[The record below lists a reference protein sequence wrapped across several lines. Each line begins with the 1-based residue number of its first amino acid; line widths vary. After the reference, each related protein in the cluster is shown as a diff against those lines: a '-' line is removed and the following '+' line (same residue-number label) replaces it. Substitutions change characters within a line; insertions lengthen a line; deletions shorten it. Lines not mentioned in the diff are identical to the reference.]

1 MGLLNFL
8 EKKLR
13 GINLDDLHDKHPL
26 GHELD
31 EFAKT
36 DGTGIAH
43 FTEEL
48 TNWATGHPGNILSA
62 LHKLRPVLTIKNIS
76 IVTSFDAVKDVLS
89 RDQDFNVTYDD
100 KMRAITEGAGFFLG
114 WDDDSVKGASDRINM
129 QLAFRRDD
137 IDTIIKPLLKKLA
150 DKHSP
155 ALKEG
160 KDLVA
165 DFLTPIPAEFAIEYF
180 GFSKIEP
187 QWLHKVT
194 AGLFDYIFIDIADNP
209 QITAR
214 ALEYAKELRDV
225 LDAEIASRQAGPNTV
240 LGRCI
245 KLGDDSMPGFDAVN
259 MRNNILGLL
268 IGLVPTT
275 AKSASMA
282 FDYATQEDGQAQKTR
297 EYYQSNSLEA
307 AVSYTRELTRLNP
320 INPGLFRKTSADVEL
335 FSLGHR
341 YVIPKGNFVLAS
353 TYTAMRDHK
362 FITKPLSV
370 AAGRPDSNYLT
381 YGVGLHSCFGR
392 YINDLHVG
400 SLLYYA
406 YQASPLERIA
416 GAEGNLMFVGA
427 FPTSLKLS
435 Q

>member
-1 MGLLNFL
+1 MSLMTFL
-8 EKKLR
+8 KDRLQ
-13 GINLDDLHDKHPL
+13 GISLDDLHEKHPL

-31 EFAKT
+31 EFAKM

-48 TNWATGHPGNILSA
+48 TNWAKGHPGKILSA
-62 LHKLRPVLTIKNIS
+62 LHKLRPVITIKNIS

-137 IDTIIKPLLKKLA
+137 IDIIIKPLLKKLA

-155 ALKEG
+155 ALKEN

-165 DFLTPIPAEFAIEYF
+165 DFFTPIPAEFAIEYF
-180 GFSKIEP
+180 GFSKIQP

-194 AGLFDYIFIDIADNP
+194 AGLFDYIFIDIANTP
-209 QITAR
+209 QVTSR
-214 ALEYAKELRDV
+214 ALEYAKELREA
-225 LDAEIASRQAGPNTV
+225 LDNEIALGEAGGNTV
-240 LGRCI
+240 LGRCL
-245 KLGDDSMPGFDAVN
+245 KLRDDNVPGFDDTN
-259 MRNNILGLL
+259 IRNNILGLL

-275 AKSASMA
+275 AKSAAMA
-282 FDYATQEDGQAQKTR
+282 FDYATQSFEQAQATR
-297 EYYQSNSLEA
+297 QYFQSNDLDS
-307 AVSYTRELTRLNP
+307 AVSYTKELTRLNP
-320 INPGLFRKTSADVEL
+320 INPGLFRKTSAEVEL
-335 FSLGHR
+335 FSFGNRH
-341 YVIPKGNFVLAS
+341 VIPKGNFVLAS
-353 TYTAMRDHK
+353 TYTAMRDSK
-362 FITKPLSV
+362 FITKPLTV
-370 AAGRPDSNYLT
+370 APGRPNSNYLT

-406 YQASPLERIA
+406 YQASPLERC
-416 GAEGNLMFVGA
+416 EGSEGDLIFEGA
-427 FPTSLKLS
+427 FPKSLKLS